1 MRRIGMF
8 TAALGLALL
17 LGGCST
23 RSISDSGYHGDDSYG
38 YAYRG
43 GGSPFYKGE
52 LSEFDVLGIDVARPA
67 SDEEIAQQLEKRQKV
82 AVRKGGV
89 MMVMQSGAVI
99 PDDDMVKALGQHF
112 SVVPFAGV
120 PLVRPEQAGTYT
132 VASNTSPKVT
142 DERITNYARALRL
155 AAAKSGADVI
165 FCYWGMLESASEREA
180 TAVVSWVPIIGSSV
194 PDQTQVMRIR
204 LKVAVIDVRSGQWSM
219 FAPDAYIDTAFSAE
233 RNRAA
238 SDQRQVQ
245 LLKAQ
250 AYKAAVEAFI
260 ARYAG

>member
-1 MRRIGMF
+1 MRRIGML
-8 TAALGLALL
+8 AATLGLALL
-17 LGGCST
+17 LGGCAT
-23 RSISDSGYHGDDSYG
+23 RSISDSGYHGGDGHG
-38 YAYRG
+38 YAYHDG
-43 GGSPFYKGE
+43 GNPLYKGE
-52 LSEFDVLGIDVARPA
+52 LTEFDVLGIDVARPA
-67 SDEEIAQQLEKRQKV
+67 SDEEIAQQLEKRQKIGL
-82 AVRKGGV
+82 RKGGL
-89 MMVMQSGAVI
+89 MMVIQSGAVI
-99 PDDDMVKALGQHF
+99 PDDEMVKVLDRHF
-112 SVVPFAGV
+112 GVVPFAGV
-120 PLVRPEQAGTYT
+120 PLVRPEQAGNYT
-132 VASNTSPKVT
+132 VASNASPKVT

-165 FCYWGMLESASEREA
+165 FCYWGLLESASEREV
-180 TAVVSWVPIIGSSV
+180 TSGVSWVPIIGSSI
-194 PDQTQVMRIR
+194 PDQSQAMRIR

-219 FAPDAYIDTAFSAE
+219 FSPEAYTDTAFSAE